1 MRIPSRKYVIGTATT
16 GNLDAVAAGGNGA
29 GATLQSQNVVPGTLS
44 ALFVVDAETSTITI
58 AAQWQGSDDNSTWY
72 DMAGDPQ
79 NPANVVLATGTG
91 GADASVTK
99 VIPAPRPLHGWR
111 YMRAV
116 ARVGV
121 TTGATVDTYSI
132 AYRYLAQ

>member
-1 MRIPSRKYVIGTATT
+1 
-16 GNLDAVAAGGNGA
+16 
-29 GATLQSQNVVPGTLS
+29 
-44 ALFVVDAETSTITI
+44 
-58 AAQWQGSDDNSTWY
+58 
-72 DMAGDPQ
+72 MAGDPQ

-99 VIPAPRPLHGWR
+99 AIPAPLPIHGWR

>member
-1 MRIPSRKYVIGTATT
+1 MRIPSRKYVIAAATA
-16 GNLDAVAAGGNGA
+16 GNLNAVAAGGNGA

-44 ALFVVDAETSTITI
+44 ALFVVEAETDTVTI
-58 AAQWQGSDDNSTWY
+58 AAQWQGSDDGTTWY

-79 NPANVVLATGTG
+79 NPANVVLATGTAG
-91 GADASVTK
+91 GDAVITK
-99 VIPAPRPLHGWR
+99 AIPAPRPLHGWR

-116 ARVGV
+116 ARIAGN
-121 TTGATVDTYSI
+121 TGAAVDTYSI

>member
-1 MRIPSRKYVIGTATT
+1 MITAATT
-16 GNLDAVAAGGNGA
+16 GNLDTVVAGGNGA
-29 GATLQSQNVVPGTLS
+29 GASLQSQNVTPGTLS

-58 AAQWQGSDDNSTWY
+58 AAQWQGSDDGSTWH

-79 NPANVVLATGTG
+79 NPSNVVLATGTG
-91 GADASVTK
+91 GADAAVTK
-99 VIPAPRPLHGWR
+99 AIPAPRPLHGWR

-121 TTGATVDTYSI
+121 TTGAAVDTYSI
-132 AYRYLAQ
+132 SYRYLAQ